1 MSGGGVIRGP
11 AGNNDCRIYV
21 GNLPPDIRTKD
32 IEDVF
37 YKYGAIRD
45 IDLKNRR
52 GGPPF
57 AFVEFEDPRDAE
69 DAVYGRDGYDY
80 DGYRL
85 RVEFPRSGRGTG
97 RGGGGGG
104 GGGAPRGR
112 YGPPSRRSENRVV
125 VSGLPPSGSWQD
137 LKDHM
142 REAGDVCYADVYRDG
157 TGVVEFVRKEDMT
170 YAVRKLDNTKFRS
183 HEFCLSNREKLPTS
197 GLKLMGPEVQVTED
211 LGLEAVVVA
220 GAVAEATAGVAVT
233 PRGEAEDRHAILP
246 VTADLA
252 LAHKRTGDAFCRTH
266 VVYSF
271 PLFSTIFS
279 FFNSNRF
286 VQNGLKC

>member
-1 MSGGGVIRGP
+1 MSGGGVVRGP
-11 AGNNDCRIYV
+11 AGSNDCRIYV

-32 IEDVF
+32 VEDVF
-37 YKYGAIRD
+37 YKYGIIRD
-45 IDLKNRR
+45 IDLKTRR

-85 RVEFPRSGRGTG
+85 RVEFPRSGRGGG
-97 RGGGGGG
+97 RGGGL
-104 GGGAPRGR
+104 
-112 YGPPSRRSENRVV
+112 PS
-125 VSGLPPSGSWQD
+125 SGSWQD

-183 HEFCLSNREKLPTS
+183 HEGETAYIRVK
-197 GLKLMGPEVQVTED
+197 MDGPRSPSYGHSHSRSRSRSQNKSRSRSYS
-211 LGLEAVVVA
+211 
-220 GAVAEATAGVAVT
+220 
-233 PRGEAEDRHAILP
+233 PRRRKGSPRSSP
-246 VTADLA
+246 RRSRS
-252 LAHKRTGDAFCRTH
+252 RT
-266 VVYSF
+266 
-271 PLFSTIFS
+271 
-279 FFNSNRF
+279 
-286 VQNGLKC
+286 